1 MRGGDRSVNRE
12 GGGGGV
18 KLSAHYDSLGTKN
31 ISTNAQIL
39 EGKQIMVTKR
49 MQ

>member
-12 GGGGGV
+12 GGGGV

-31 ISTNAQIL
+31 ISTNAQNL

>member
-1 MRGGDRSVNRE
+1 MRGGNRSVNRE
-12 GGGGGV
+12 GGGL

-31 ISTNAQIL
+31 ISTNAKIL